1 MNVTLSWHL
10 LYRAHTIITVATL
23 PMSQPKRFRC
33 AAARWVTAL
42 LLVALL
48 APAGACAETLRVQ
61 VKGVSGDLRDAVLA
75 GVEANQYRGRSVS
88 AAQAR
93 RLYERAEDQAR
104 AALEPYG
111 FFNAGVDAEL
121 VEDAD
126 GYTAVLEVY
135 RGEPVRVRSLSIDIG
150 DGEVH
155 RRVSTA
161 LGDFVPVV
169 GSVLDQAAYEHSKAQ
184 LHAALVASGFLDA
197 EAVTH
202 EVRVDRAANSADI
215 VLAWHI
221 GPRYRFGA
229 TTFEGGQFRDGF
241 LERYI
246 PWREGDFYDQDK
258 LLGLQQRLV
267 GADYFA
273 ISEVRPQ
280 IDEAAQGVVPIF
292 VMLAPAKRTVYT
304 GGVFIGTDTG
314 PGVRGGLQRRWVNQR
329 GHKLSSDV
337 MIAQRLTTAL
347 AIYQIPLGG
356 PNEHSF
362 NFGFQYRDENT
373 ETSESTTFRLA
384 ANDSRIWRGW
394 NRIIGLHFLTGD
406 FTVADV
412 KGNTTLLYPEI
423 SLARKHADDPA
434 FPRRGWSATFA
445 ARAGYD
451 ALVSETSFAQVTA
464 DAKWIRGLGD
474 HGRFIAR
481 GSLGATEVDRFDKL
495 PPELRFFAGGDRS
508 IRGYTF
514 QTIGPRDA
522 EGHVVGGRYLAVA
535 SAEYEHYFKPNWGIA
550 TFVDAGDAFHGSD
563 YRTQVGA
570 GLGLRWRSPVG
581 MVRVDLATPVRGD
594 FDSGIELHI
603 IIGPDL

>member
-1 MNVTLSWHL
+1 MSRSKC
-10 LYRAHTIITVATL
+10 LYRA
-23 PMSQPKRFRC
+23 
-33 AAARWVTAL
+33 AARGTAVL

-48 APAGACAETLRVQ
+48 SPAGVHADTLRVQ
-61 VKGVSGDLRDAVLA
+61 VDGVSGELRDAVLA

-104 AALEPYG
+104 RALEPYG
-111 FFNAGVDAEL
+111 FFNATVDGEL
-121 VEDAD
+121 IDTVD
-126 GYTAVLEVY
+126 GYTAVLNVD
-135 RGEPVRVRSLSIDIG
+135 RGEPVRVRSVAIDIG

-155 RRVSTA
+155 RRVSKA
-161 LGDFVPVV
+161 LAEFVPAT
-169 GSVLDQAAYEHSKAQ
+169 GSVLDQGDYEHSKAQ
-184 LHAALVASGFLDA
+184 LHAALVGSGFLDA
-197 EAVTH
+197 KAVTH
-202 EVRVDRAANSADI
+202 EIRVERSANSADI
-215 VLAWHI
+215 VLEWQI

-229 TTFEGGQFRDGF
+229 TTFEGGQFKGGF

-246 PWREGDFYDQDK
+246 PWQEGDFYDQDK

-273 ISEVRPQ
+273 IAEVRPQ
-280 IDEAAQGVVPIF
+280 MDDASQGVVPIF

-314 PGVRGGLQRRWVNQR
+314 PGVRGGLQRRWVNRR
-329 GHKLSSDV
+329 GHKLTSDV
-337 MIAQRLTTAL
+337 MIAQRLKTAL
-347 AIYQIPLGG
+347 AIYQIPLAG

-373 ETSESTTFRLA
+373 DTSQSKTFRLA

-394 NRIIGLHFLTGD
+394 NRVIGLHFLTGD

-445 ARAGYD
+445 ARAGNA

-508 IRGYTF
+508 IRGHSF

-522 EGHVVGGRYLAVA
+522 EGRVVGGRYLAVA
-535 SAEYEHYFKPNWGIA
+535 SAEYEHYFKPNWGVA
-550 TFVDAGDAFHGSD
+550 TFVDAGDAFNGSD
-563 YRTQVGA
+563 YKTQVGT

-581 MVRVDLATPVRGD
+581 MVRVDLGTPVGGD
-594 FDSGIELHI
+594 YASGIELHI